1 MRWLKTDMFEVKTG
15 VFRGS
20 GIRVVFLR
28 HKVFVECINEKGQG
42 KLWFFTLPVSKV
54 GGYIGGS

>member
-1 MRWLKTDMFEVKTG
+1 MFEVKTG

-42 KLWFFTLPVSKV
+42 KLWFFTWPVSKV
-54 GGYIGGS
+54 DGYIGGS

>member
-1 MRWLKTDMFEVKTG
+1 MFEVKTG
-15 VFRGS
+15 VFTGS

-42 KLWFFTLPVSKV
+42 KLCFFYLANVQSWWLHRWFLE
-54 GGYIGGS
+54 

>member
-1 MRWLKTDMFEVKTG
+1 MRWLETNMFELRSEI
-15 VFRGS
+15 FRGS

-42 KLWFFTLPVSKV
+42 KLCFFT
-54 GGYIGGS
+54 